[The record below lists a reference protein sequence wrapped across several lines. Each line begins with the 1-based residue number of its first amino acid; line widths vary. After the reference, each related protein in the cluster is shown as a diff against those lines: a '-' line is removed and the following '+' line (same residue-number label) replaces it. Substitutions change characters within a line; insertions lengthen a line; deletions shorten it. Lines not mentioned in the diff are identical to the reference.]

1 MPLEVSP
8 PGHLLL
14 IEYTTKTDIKY
25 MKKLVS
31 TQGLLYGQ
39 FEDKNTSSA
48 INERVNPKL
57 ETCYNKNSRN
67 GDIHIE
73 SKLSYS
79 LFDGQVTT
87 LLLIY
92 TIDNPTT
99 QRLEDFRDMC
109 VNFYEIFGFMID
121 NDSSAPCVFLKATD
135 IYDMASLIHALDYHT
150 VSLES
155 VMCAIDA
162 DLTEKDAIYS
172 PTGTHLM
179 QLPDVPRYRIKEG
192 TLFICPGATRH
203 CKCLRELDVPK
214 SLLNH
219 EEALSDYPYP
229 LRVKVWETHYDGTTV
244 DDEEDTE
251 DEFYKEDEYGVFYSQ
266 DGKILKSCQFSFNET
281 HYEVPDG
288 VEEID
293 FGAFC
298 TCRHFLELSIPRSV
312 KIIGDSIFGNGGVI
326 MIRDE

>member
-1 MPLEVSP
+1 
-8 PGHLLL
+8 
-14 IEYTTKTDIKY
+14 
-25 MKKLVS
+25 MKKIVS

-39 FEDKNTSSA
+39 FDDKNISCA

-57 ETCYNKNSRN
+57 EAYYNQNSRN

-73 SKLSYS
+73 SQLSYS
-79 LFDGQVTT
+79 LFDGQVTS

-109 VNFYEIFGFMID
+109 ESFYDVFGFIID

-135 IYDMASLIHALDYHT
+135 IYDMASLIHALDYQT

-172 PTGTHLM
+172 PTGTHLL

-192 TLFICPGATRH
+192 THFICPGATRH
-203 CKCLRELDVPK
+203 CKRLRELDVPK
-214 SLLNH
+214 DLVNH

-229 LRVKVWETHYDGTTV
+229 LRVKVWETHYDGTTDDEDDDSEDEPCKV
-244 DDEEDTE
+244 DD
-251 DEFYKEDEYGVFYSQ
+251 YGVIYSQ
-266 DGKILKSCQFSFNET
+266 DGKILKGCHFSFNET

-298 TCRHFLELSIPRSV
+298 ACRHFLELSIPRSV
-312 KIIGDSIFGNGGVI
+312 KIIGDSIFGNDGVI